1 MGAEGR
7 KKENQNARLGS
18 TVCVCWLFTLV
29 ITGQRHRR
37 GSQIWEKRKV
47 QNSKYGFY
55 GICIAFKLL

>member
-7 KKENQNARLGS
+7 KTENQKGHLGG
-18 TVCVCWLFTLV
+18 TVVCWLFTLV

-37 GSQIWEKRKV
+37 GSQTWEKRKV

-55 GICIAFKLL
+55 GIRIAFKLL

>member
-7 KKENQNARLGS
+7 KKENQNGRLGR

-29 ITGQRHRR
+29 ITRQCHRR
-37 GSQIWEKRKV
+37 GSQAWEKRKV

-55 GICIAFKLL
+55 